1 MSAELTEGA
10 SVSRYARMEISTGR
24 PVKIGKNNKKKFK
37 YAKKVKWGVIMRKTK
52 LYRKTDKNYG
62 KERNDGEKHI
72 HAKQRR

>member
-37 YAKKVKWGVIMRKTK
+37 YAKKVKWGG
-52 LYRKTDKNYG
+52 N
-62 KERNDGEKHI
+62 
-72 HAKQRR
+72 HAKNETISKNR

>member
-1 MSAELTEGA
+1 MQKSKMG
-10 SVSRYARMEISTGR
+10 
-24 PVKIGKNNKKKFK
+24 
-37 YAKKVKWGVIMRKTK
+37 GVIMRKTK